1 VAFPIREDKGVIK
14 MTNRMKKILA
24 IGFAAIGMAMFAN
37 SAMAADS
44 GVWTTLNVSGG
55 VADNVTLNV
64 QEELRFG
71 DITDLS
77 LADQRTKLSL
87 GFGVNDMV
95 GVSAGYLNTS
105 SGKHRTFVGLAMAL
119 LRGNVNID
127 SASAIELSGL
137 DTLSG
142 RTSLTASTVVNGLT
156 LGISDEVRLNEDGLI
171 HNRASLGV
179 TRSVTSNI
187 AVNMYYMLNSTGT
200 DLSSTAHIVGLGL
213 GVSL

>member
-1 VAFPIREDKGVIK
+1 

-24 IGFAAIGMAMFAN
+24 IGFAAIFMALVAN
-37 SAMAADS
+37 NAMAADS
-44 GVWTTLNVSGG
+44 AVWTTLNVSGG
-55 VADNVTLNV
+55 VADNVTLSV

-77 LADQRTKLSL
+77 LADQRTRLSL
-87 GFGVNDMV
+87 GFGVNAMV

-105 SGKHRTFVGLAMAL
+105 AGEHRPYVGLALAL
-119 LRGNVNID
+119 LRGNVNVD
-127 SASAIELSGL
+127 SASAIELSGF

-142 RTSLTASTVVNGLT
+142 RTSLTASTKVSGLT

-179 TRSVTSNI
+179 SRGVTENVGVK
-187 AVNMYYMLNSTGT
+187 AYYMLNSTGT
-200 DLSSTAHIVGLGL
+200 DLSSTAHVVGLGL
-213 GVSL
+213 CVNL